1 MINMKKSENIPGE
14 AYIPSSNA
22 NARALVNKFFGW
34 FYYSRHNKTQFDT
47 LYVSKQID
55 TDLFTLSV
63 AKYFCVNNFLH
74 KCPPTI
80 AVIFAF

>member
-14 AYIPSSNA
+14 VYILSSNA
-22 NARALVNKFFGW
+22 NARTLVNKFFGW

-63 AKYFCVNNFLH
+63 AKYFYM
-74 KCPPTI
+74 
-80 AVIFAF
+80 VIKIYS